1 MQSWAISE
9 KIHCDVLVIGSG
21 AAGLRAAIEA
31 TRQGRNVLIACKS
44 NGGRGTSTHIANGGF
59 RVAHEDF
66 TREEHFE
73 LVMKGGRF
81 INDRRKV
88 RILANEAPAAYE
100 EMKRL
105 GVTFRR
111 EGAMP
116 AFPGGKAIIHALE
129 KEASHLGVKTLKSTA
144 IVELLRDG
152 DRVCGAIAYDAGA
165 GAFKALLAPATIL
178 ATGGAGALYSFCDNP
193 PHATGDG
200 YYLGLAAGARLTG
213 MEFVQFYPLGA
224 YQPERT
230 ALLFPPVLGNL
241 GVIRNAEGEDIY
253 QKHGITA
260 WPAASLA
267 RDVTSRALYSEIDC
281 GAGVGGAL
289 LLDLRE
295 MTEEDWASSPGVQE
309 KRPYFRRRFNCD
321 EEPLRIIPVSHYTMG
336 GIVIDD
342 WGGTGVEGLFAA
354 GEATGGTHGANRIG
368 GNAIPEALIFGA
380 RAGQTAS
387 QLSES
392 SGGGT
397 FPSESVISDAMDRWR
412 ETFFEKG
419 GESAE
424 DILDGVRSEVWENV
438 GIIREGD
445 RLRSALES
453 FDALERDRLPR
464 LLTSTPREIIAALEA
479 RSLLLIAQMAAS
491 SALLREESRGAHY
504 RSDFPEEAE
513 DGMFNTL
520 VRFDGG
526 KFDFE
531 KIEVLATGGAE
542 NG

>member
-1 MQSWAISE
+1 MKSWTISE
-9 KIHCDVLVIGSG
+9 KNHCDVLVIGSG

-31 TRQGRNVLIACKS
+31 ARQGRNVLIACKS

-66 TREEHFE
+66 TREEHFD

-88 RILANEAPAAYE
+88 RILAEEAPTAYE
-100 EMKRL
+100 EMKQL

-116 AFPGGKAIIHALE
+116 SFQGGKALIQALE
-129 KEASHLGVKTLKSTA
+129 KEAVRLGVKTLNSTA

-152 DRVCGAIAYDAGA
+152 DRVCGAIAYDTGA
-165 GAFKALLAPATIL
+165 GAFKALIAHATIL

-200 YYLGLAAGARLTG
+200 YYLGLAAGAMLTG

-241 GVIRNAEGEDIY
+241 GVIKNVDGEDIY
-253 QKHGITA
+253 QKHDITA

-267 RDVTSRALYSEIDC
+267 RDTTSRALYSEIDR

-289 LLDLRE
+289 LLDLRK

-309 KRPYFRRRFNCD
+309 KRPYLRRRFNCD
-321 EEPLRIIPVSHYTMG
+321 EEPLPIIPVSHYTMG
-336 GIVIDD
+336 GIVIND
-342 WGGTGVEGLFAA
+342 WGETGVEGLFAA

-368 GNAIPEALIFGA
+368 GNAIPEALIFGM

-387 QLSES
+387 HLSEKT
-392 SGGGT
+392 SGREL
-397 FPSESVISDAMDRWR
+397 PSESVISDAVNRWR
-412 ETFFEKG
+412 DTFSEAL
-419 GESAE
+419 GERTE
-424 DILDGVRSEVWENV
+424 EILDKVRGEVWEKV
-438 GIIREGD
+438 GIIREGT
-445 RLRSALES
+445 RLQSALES
-453 FDALERDRLPR
+453 FDTLERDRLPR
-464 LLTSTPREIIAALEA
+464 LPTSTPREVIAALEA
-479 RSLLLIAQMAAS
+479 RSLLLIARMATN

-504 RSDFPEEAE
+504 RSDFPEETE
-513 DGMFNTL
+513 DGMFNTV
-520 VRFDGG
+520 VRLKGG
-526 KFDFE
+526 KLEFE
-531 KIEVLATGGAE
+531 KIEVLAPRGAE
-542 NG
+542 NE